1 MSKCATIHP
10 KNSMLNRANLGLS
23 LVPARKK
30 TGARQKGG
38 VLPEFGDFTEKH
50 NAGAERVRGA
60 CGWHRANIAAR
71 PETSMTASARRRET
85 LSGPNAHGRTSA
97 GCTGSQSCLVRARR
111 VVPPTRVGGT
121 TPPERPAGDPTHAME
136 QLDES
141 AIAGNVGRDLAF
153 AASRLAA
160 RSHPGVGGCA
170 APSSL
175 VIFGISQPNARWT
188 AGCSSPSGQ
197 RCSLHARTR
206 HERAHIYRGD
216 DGRGTSRSRATV
228 CSRRAAPRGKK
239 DSFVAGTRAPRSGLP
254 RVFVRVLA
262 GMHTGAPDGYCSCTR
277 SVCSTQPATGQP
289 PTSTPCGSTR
299 FSVEQL
305 GQLAQPSRGGSFF

>member
-1 MSKCATIHP
+1 MWRAPRRHRRATRNEHDRVG
-10 KNSMLNRANLGLS
+10 KEEGNL
-23 LVPARKK
+23 VR
-30 TGARQKGG
+30 
-38 VLPEFGDFTEKH
+38 
-50 NAGAERVRGA
+50 AERA
-60 CGWHRANIAAR
+60 RAHQRRLHGVPKLPCA
-71 PETSMTASARRRET
+71 ARRR
-85 LSGPNAHGRTSA
+85 PGR
-97 GCTGSQSCLVRARR
+97 GVRLRSR
-111 VVPPTRVGGT
+111 SRTP
-121 TPPERPAGDPTHAME
+121 PPERRAGDLTHAMV

-206 HERAHIYRGD
+206 HERAHICRGD
-216 DGRGTSRSRATV
+216 DGRGTSPSRATV

-277 SVCSTQPATGQP
+277 SVCSTQPATGHP

-299 FSVEQL
+299 FPLS
-305 GQLAQPSRGGSFF
+305 S

>member
-1 MSKCATIHP
+1 M
-10 KNSMLNRANLGLS
+10 
-23 LVPARKK
+23 AR
-30 TGARQKGG
+30 
-38 VLPEFGDFTEKH
+38 VVGD
-50 NAGAERVRGA
+50 
-60 CGWHRANIAAR
+60 
-71 PETSMTASARRRET
+71 PARRRPKSR
-85 LSGPNAHGRTSA
+85 LGAAGRS
-97 GCTGSQSCLVRARR
+97 V
-111 VVPPTRVGGT
+111 
-121 TPPERPAGDPTHAME
+121 
-136 QLDES
+136 
-141 AIAGNVGRDLAF
+141 IAGNVGRDLAF

-277 SVCSTQPATGQP
+277 SVCSTQPATGHP

-299 FSVEQL
+299 FPLS
-305 GQLAQPSRGGSFF
+305 S

>member
-1 MSKCATIHP
+1 MPC
-10 KNSMLNRANLGLS
+10 
-23 LVPARKK
+23 
-30 TGARQKGG
+30 
-38 VLPEFGDFTEKH
+38 
-50 NAGAERVRGA
+50 
-60 CGWHRANIAAR
+60 AR
-71 PETSMTASARRRET
+71 PE
-85 LSGPNAHGRTSA
+85 GRFH
-97 GCTGSQSCLVRARR
+97 QPV
-111 VVPPTRVGGT
+111 VGGT
-121 TPPERPAGDPTHAME
+121 TPPERPAGDLTHAMV

-277 SVCSTQPATGQP
+277 SVCSTQPATGHP

-305 GQLAQPSRGGSFF
+305 GQLAPNFPWGVLLLNRWYKKDPTPVRRLTNTLQNPTRFARFSIETAFHR

>member
-1 MSKCATIHP
+1 
-10 KNSMLNRANLGLS
+10 
-23 LVPARKK
+23 
-30 TGARQKGG
+30 
-38 VLPEFGDFTEKH
+38 
-50 NAGAERVRGA
+50 
-60 CGWHRANIAAR
+60 
-71 PETSMTASARRRET
+71 MTASARRRET
-85 LSGPNAHGRTSA
+85 LSGPNLHGRTSA

-197 RCSLHARTR
+197 RCSLYARTR
-206 HERAHIYRGD
+206 HERAHICRGD
-216 DGRGTSRSRATV
+216 DGRGTSRSRATA
-228 CSRRAAPRGKK
+228 CSRRAATAWQK
-239 DSFVAGTRAPRSGLP
+239 DGFVAGTRAPRSGLP
-254 RVFVRVLA
+254 RVSVRVLA
-262 GMHTGAPDGYCSCTR
+262 SMRTGSPSRRCSCMR
-277 SVCSTQPATGQP
+277 SMRATQPVRHRPVIAHAPCVGALRE
-289 PTSTPCGSTR
+289 PTERPVYFVPANVILFLYQGKDFPGNTFDDESTI
-299 FSVEQL
+299 
-305 GQLAQPSRGGSFF
+305 